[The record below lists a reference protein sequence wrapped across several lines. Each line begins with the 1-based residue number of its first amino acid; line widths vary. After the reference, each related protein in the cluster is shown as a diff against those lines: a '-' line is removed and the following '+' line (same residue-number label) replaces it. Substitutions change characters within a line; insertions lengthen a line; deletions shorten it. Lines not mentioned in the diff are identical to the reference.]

1 MFSPLLD
8 QECDRIVLMFR
19 LRLCAALWRRD
30 ALDIIDVLIVG
41 YLLEELVNS
50 QSLERSCKVSDGMRK
65 LEVGHRHVP
74 LFLFLGRVLNID
86 VFSRCE

>member
-1 MFSPLLD
+1 
-8 QECDRIVLMFR
+8 
-19 LRLCAALWRRD
+19 
-30 ALDIIDVLIVG
+30 VLIVG